1 MTFAGS
7 PEQSRAEGRQ
17 SNTAMQS
24 PRSLL
29 PAPYSYCTRSLF
41 GTTAIAGVAQ
51 TFPSASRLL
60 PPESSHF
67 LLQPAR
73 TSSIGGAARPF
84 SIPTTRSP
92 WSLVFGPDAATATH
106 PESITRPRQVSARHL
121 TGPISAPRRTADSQ
135 RLRDTPAQRQDNN
148 KARLAHLDFDDPTPV
163 TSVCTL
169 PTARR
174 HGHSSTL
181 GPPTGPARLD
191 SARRP

>member
-17 SNTAMQS
+17 SKTAMQS

-41 GTTAIAGVAQ
+41 GTPAIDGVAQ

-73 TSSIGGAARPF
+73 TSRIGGAARPF

-92 WSLVFGPDAATATH
+92 WSLVFGLWSGRCDGDTPRIHHSTAT
-106 PESITRPRQVSARHL
+106 
-121 TGPISAPRRTADSQ
+121 G
-135 RLRDTPAQRQDNN
+135 
-148 KARLAHLDFDDPTPV
+148 F
-163 TSVCTL
+163 
-169 PTARR
+169 
-174 HGHSSTL
+174 SSTL
-181 GPPTGPARLD
+181 DGPHLGTTSNSRLAATPRHASAATGQQQGPPRPPRL
-191 SARRP
+191 R